1 MPLKL
6 DLNHI
11 DESISLDEC
20 YEQLI
25 ESKFDSSDDE
35 SFQTV
40 APILKKLNNNKK
52 FLPEILM
59 TELEKHCD
67 IQKKTNKYTPQ
78 VIMLKPAQ
86 KGINFFM
93 RANIWLAKKDP
104 LLQTSGE
111 KSFFYNVPHDHNF
124 SFLTSGYT
132 GPGYGSDYYE
142 YDYYDV
148 VGYPGEKV
156 DLRFIERKNL
166 TEGEVM
172 LYRAYK
178 DVHNQLPAEE
188 LSVSLNI
195 MPSTMFAHLRPQYV
209 FDENCSKIVSST
221 VTSNSS
227 MEPILHLIAEMGSDD
242 SREFIERFANTSCI
256 EEDRFKA
263 IKALVSAEKEVN
275 KKSKIIEEL
284 GIKSNSKLVSQLSRN
299 YLSTLALA

>member
-1 MPLKL
+1 MPLKF
-6 DLNHI
+6 DLNEI
-11 DESISLDEC
+11 TESIELDDC
-20 YEQLI
+20 YEQLV

-40 APILKKLNNNKK
+40 APILKKLNNNKT

-59 TELEKHCD
+59 AELEKHCD
-67 IQKKTNKYTPQ
+67 VQKQTNKYTPQ
-78 VIMLKPAQ
+78 VIMLKPAS

-93 RANIWLAKKDP
+93 RANIWLAKNDP
-104 LLQTSGE
+104 LLTTSGE
-111 KSFFYNVPHDHNF
+111 KSFFYHVPHDHNF

-132 GPGYGSDYYE
+132 GPGYASDYYE

-148 VGYPGEKV
+148 VGYPGEPV

-178 DVHNQLPAEE
+178 DVHNQLPADE

-209 FDENCSKIVSST
+209 FDETCSKIVNST

-227 MEPILHLIAEMGSDD
+227 VEPILHLIAEMRDD
-242 SREFIERFANTSCI
+242 KSREFMERYAVTTCV
-256 EEDRFKA
+256 EEDRFRA
-263 IKALVSAEKEVN
+263 VKALVSVESDAD
-275 KKSKIIEEL
+275 KKSELLESL
-284 GIKSNSKLVSQLSRN
+284 GIKSNSKLVAELSRQHQSV
-299 YLSTLALA
+299 LGLI